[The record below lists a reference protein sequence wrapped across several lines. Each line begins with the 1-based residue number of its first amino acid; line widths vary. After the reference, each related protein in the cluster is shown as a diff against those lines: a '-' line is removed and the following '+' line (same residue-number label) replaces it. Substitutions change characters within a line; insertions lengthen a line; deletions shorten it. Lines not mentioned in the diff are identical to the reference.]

1 MSDPELANSG
11 AFCLLDDE
19 RRSRRRPGNAEEVVM
34 DVGEKL
40 PTLPLLVAVGV
51 GYLGMGYVV
60 GKRSIDGDD
69 DVVVSPDITSALA
82 KPKYHGKERSNT
94 HDVEELAEEFNDFKM
109 VLAVR
114 NDLKMGKGKVA
125 AQCSHATLG
134 LYKKVFHCAPK
145 ALQRWEMCSQVKVVT
160 KVNSEQEMLF
170 LQSRAKSMKL
180 PCHITIDA
188 GRTQIAPNSRTV
200 LAILDTMPG
209 IETGMKTGTRMVL
222 SQLITDWYC
231 YLS

>member
-82 KPKYHGKERSNT
+82 KPKYHGKERSIT

-109 VLAVR
+109 V
-114 NDLKMGKGKVA
+114 
-125 AQCSHATLG
+125 
-134 LYKKVFHCAPK
+134 
-145 ALQRWEMCSQVKVVT
+145 
-160 KVNSEQEMLF
+160 
-170 LQSRAKSMKL
+170 
-180 PCHITIDA
+180 
-188 GRTQIAPNSRTV
+188 
-200 LAILDTMPG
+200 
-209 IETGMKTGTRMVL
+209 
-222 SQLITDWYC
+222 
-231 YLS
+231 